1 MAKKKNT
8 PSIESTSVRV
18 NESSLDTKLALQSVM
33 HLMAIPGKSGE
44 EAEVAEAISKELLYV
59 GASPDQLF
67 TDNAHKQ
74 AIIAGNTGSLILRLP
89 GTIRGPR
96 RLLSAH
102 LDTVPIC
109 VGTKPVVDGDFVR
122 SDNPATGLGADNR
135 AGCAVL
141 LQTARTILQQKL
153 PHPPLTFCW
162 FIQEEVGLYG
172 ARYLN
177 KALLG
182 KPAMA
187 FNWDGGAPE
196 KLTVGATGGYRMAIT
211 IKGLASHA
219 GIAPEKGVS
228 AITIAAVAI
237 ADLAANGWLG
247 LVKKGSKTGTSNIGF
262 IHGGEA
268 TNVIT
273 DHVVLKAEAR
283 SHVPAFREKIVANI
297 EKAFQRAAKT
307 VRSSTGKRGSV
318 EIDGRLDYEAFRLDE
333 GSPCV
338 SLAKEAVTAVG
349 RAPVTA
355 ISNGG
360 LDANWMNANGI
371 PTVSLGC
378 GQMNV
383 HTTGERLDIAGYY
396 DACRIALRLA
406 TET

>member
-1 MAKKKNT
+1 MAKAKAAT
-8 PSIESTSVRV
+8 APATV
-18 NESSLDTKLALQSVM
+18 SSPNIPELDKPLALQTVLE
-33 HLMAIPGKSGE
+33 LMAIPGKSGE
-44 EAEVAEAISKELLYV
+44 EADVANAITKELLYC
-59 GASPDQLF
+59 GAEEGQIC

-74 AIIAGNTGSLILRLP
+74 AIIAGNTGSLILKLP
-89 GTIRGPR
+89 GTIKAPR
-96 RLLSAH
+96 RMLSAH

-122 SDNPATGLGADNR
+122 SGNPATGLGADNR

-182 KPAMA
+182 KPSMA

-211 IKGLASHA
+211 INGLASHA

-228 AITIAAVAI
+228 AITIASVAI
-237 ADLAANGWLG
+237 AELAANGWLG
-247 LVKKGSKTGTSNIGF
+247 LVKKGKKTGTSNIGY

-273 DHVVLKAEAR
+273 DLVTLKAEAR
-283 SHVPAFREKIVANI
+283 SHDPSFREKIVANI
-297 EKAFQRAAKT
+297 QKAFLRAAKT
-307 VRSSTGKRGSV
+307 VRSSLGKRGSV
-318 EIDGRLDYEAFRLDE
+318 SFDGRLDYESFRLDE
-333 GSPCV
+333 SSPCV
-338 SLAKEAVTAVG
+338 DLAKNAAMAVG
-349 RAPVTA
+349 RTPVTA

-378 GQMNV
+378 GQKNV
-383 HTTGERLDIAGYY
+383 HTTGEQLDIAGYY
-396 DACRIALRLA
+396 DACRIALVLA
-406 TET
+406 TGS

>member
-1 MAKKKNT
+1 MAKKKT
-8 PSIESTSVRV
+8 TSVPATL
-18 NESSLDTKLALQSVM
+18 SPAGDSLDTSLALQTVLQ
-33 HLMAIPGKSGE
+33 LMAIPGKSGE
-44 EAEVAEAISKELLYV
+44 EAQVAEAISKELLYV
-59 GASPDQLF
+59 GANQEQLF

-74 AIIAGNTGSLILRLP
+74 AIIAGDTGSLILRLP
-89 GTIRGPR
+89 GTVKGPR
-96 RLLSAH
+96 RMLSAH

-141 LQTARTILQQKL
+141 LHTARTILQQNL

-172 ARYLN
+172 ARYLS
-177 KALLG
+177 KPLLG

-228 AITIAAVAI
+228 AITIASIAI

-247 LVKKGSKTGTSNIGF
+247 LVKKGNKTGTSNIGF

-273 DHVVLKAEAR
+273 DHVELKAEAR
-283 SHVPAFREKIVANI
+283 SHIPAFREKIVANI
-297 EKAFQRAAKT
+297 EKAFHRAAKV
-307 VRSSTGKRGSV
+307 VRSSQGKRGTVS
-318 EIDGRLDYEAFRLDE
+318 IDGRLDYEAFRLE
-333 GSPCV
+333 ETSPCV
-338 SLAKEAVTAVG
+338 DLAKTAITEIG
-349 RAPVTA
+349 RKPVTA

-383 HTTGERLDIAGYY
+383 HTVGERLDIAGYY
-396 DACRIALRLA
+396 DACRIALKLA
-406 TET
+406 TV